1 MFTSIYVLV
10 AGIPLGFLLRKSKRA
25 VIWTDKLLT
34 LSVWILLFL
43 LGIGLGVD
51 KNLMAE
57 IKNLGLQAFC
67 ITFFA
72 VLGSLIF
79 AYIVAKCWYK
89 EALNGQNHSVSSK
102 NDSEIAVSKWT
113 AIKSSCI
120 VLCFFLS
127 GICLGYLHVLPA
139 EISSGFYALWT
150 LYILLFLA
158 GMSVGFDLHAFKIIQ
173 EMKGTILIIP
183 IATVAGTV
191 LGSMLASLLV
201 PDLALLDAVAVGVGL
216 GYYSLSSTI
225 ISQEVSPALGSVAL
239 LSNIMREVACLVFT
253 PVMLRFFGLLG
264 PLFAGGA
271 TSNDSSL
278 PIIAKF
284 CGESYAIIAIFTGVV
299 LTLAV
304 PFLVPFVLYLRS
316 L

>member
-1 MFTSIYVLV
+1 MFTSIYVLA
-10 AGIPLGFLLRKSKRA
+10 AGIPLGFLFRKSGFA
-25 VIWTDKLLT
+25 VRWTDKLLT
-34 LSVWILLFL
+34 FSVWILLFL
-43 LGIGLGVD
+43 LGIGLGAD
-51 KNLMAE
+51 ESLTAQMST
-57 IKNLGLQAFC
+57 LGLQAFC

-79 AYIVAKCWYK
+79 AYAVAKCWYK
-89 EALNGQNHSVSSK
+89 EALYPELHSISHK
-102 NDSEIAVSKWT
+102 NDKEIDGSKWT

-120 VLCFFLS
+120 VLCFFIS
-127 GICLGYLHVLPA
+127 GICLGCLHVLPA
-139 EISSGFYALWT
+139 EISNGFYALWT

-158 GMSVGFDLHAFKIIQ
+158 GMSVGFDLHAFKIIR
-173 EMKGTILIIP
+173 ELKGTILIIP
-183 IATVAGTV
+183 VATVAGTV
-191 LGSMLASLLV
+191 LGSMLASALL
-201 PDLALLDAVAVGVGL
+201 PNLAMLDAVAVGLGL
-216 GYYSLSSTI
+216 GYYSLSSTV

-239 LSNIMREVACLVFT
+239 LSNIMREVSCLVFT
-253 PVMLRFFGLLG
+253 PVMLRYFGLLG

-284 CGESYAIIAIFTGVV
+284 CGERYAILAIFTGVV